1 MVEAAASWVAQG
13 RIDEFVSDP
22 VLTVACVLLVAVS
35 VGWILTSRAITKNM
49 KRAAARQ
56 QSRRPRAAPR
66 RNADTRTQQTRR
78 VPPPAEGL
86 VYSM

>member
-1 MVEAAASWVAQG
+1 MMEEAASWVAQG

-49 KRAAARQ
+49 KRAAERQ
-56 QSRRPRAAPR
+56 QRQRPPRR
-66 RNADTRTQQTRR
+66 RNADTRTQPTRR
-78 VPPPAEGL
+78 IPR
-86 VYSM
+86 S